1 MAWGV
6 GTTKA
11 DAQAYEVGLE
21 TDVAEAD
28 VDSTSFYLDDTVA
41 WYGEDETY
49 GTQADWLTGE
59 GLTSAWGPDQD
70 KIQSTYSNPI
80 SEYIGEDPVA
90 NLLVDAR
97 GMLRRGGQPSGWDIA
112 NLGLSVVP
120 GLGPAAVKAAK
131 PVGTAIKRSIQD
143 WGKRKHKYVDW
154 DVDQHI
160 TATTDPTFKETGFR
174 NTLQGKAL
182 EKLGMLPEFK
192 DLNKPIDPQML
203 ALYDEYVLKD
213 KYLPLKTPEEIEQ
226 MKRGVRNWDKAW
238 VAKHP
243 ELKSWMDEIHSDPK
257 NAERLRL
264 LAVDSALPP
273 STTGLPQNVSQLPS
287 AKPIQDMTWRE
298 WDDLSD
304 SPFTLSDKQNGMMRA
319 QGITDPDDVLDH
331 FWGQGARQDFMGW
344 LEEAVAKTK
353 QDFAEELEFVR
364 YRDLKSGYIDEMTP
378 AQLSN
383 DLAWKGTN
391 VPGSIDHLAVA
402 EKMSWRPDS
411 ISHQDWARFTKDM
424 TMKEV
429 ERAARKLALRIV
441 D

>member
-1 MAWGV
+1 MAWGY

-11 DAQAYEVGLE
+11 DAKAYEAAVE

-28 VDSTSFYLDDTVA
+28 VDSKSFYLDDAVA

-70 KIQSTYSNPI
+70 KIQSTYSNPV
-80 SEYIGEDPVA
+80 SEYVGESPVA

-97 GMLRRGGQPSGWDIA
+97 GMLRRGGQPSGWDIT

-120 GLGPAAVKAAK
+120 GLGPAALKAAK
-131 PVGTAIKRSIQD
+131 PLGTAVKRSIQD
-143 WGKRKHKYVDW
+143 LGKWHDEFFGIRKHEVGPFK
-154 DVDQHI
+154 
-160 TATTDPTFKETGFR
+160 TA
-174 NTLQGKAL
+174 
-182 EKLGMLPEFK
+182 
-192 DLNKPIDPQML
+192 
-203 ALYDEYVLKD
+203 
-213 KYLPLKTPEEIEQ
+213 EEIEQ
-226 MKRGVRNWDKAW
+226 MKRDVRNWDAAW
-238 VAKHP
+238 AARHP

-264 LAVDSALPP
+264 LAASDLPP
-273 STTGLPQNVSQLPS
+273 STTGLPQNVAQLPS

-304 SPFTLSDKQNGMMRA
+304 SPFTLSSKQHGMMRA
-319 QGITDPDDVLDH
+319 QGITDPDVVLDH

-344 LEEAVAKTK
+344 VEEAIAKTK
-353 QDFAEELEFVR
+353 GDFSEELEFVR
-364 YRDLKSGYIDEMTP
+364 FRDLKSGYIDEMTP

-402 EKMSWRPDS
+402 EKMAWRPDS
-411 ISHQDWARFTKDM
+411 ISHQDWAQFTKDM

>member
-6 GTTKA
+6 GTTKD

-28 VDSTSFYLDDTVA
+28 VDSTSFYLDDAVGPTMEFDAPA

-49 GTQADWLTGE
+49 GTQSDWLTGE

-80 SEYIGEDPVA
+80 SEYVGESPVA

-120 GLGPAAVKAAK
+120 GLGPAAVSAAK
-131 PVGTAIKRSIQD
+131 PLVAAAK
-143 WGKRKHKYVDW
+143 
-154 DVDQHI
+154 
-160 TATTDPTFKETGFR
+160 
-174 NTLQGKAL
+174 KAL
-182 EKLGMLPEFK
+182 DGWANRKM
-192 DLNKPIDPQML
+192 
-203 ALYDEYVLKD
+203 
-213 KYLPLKTPEEIEQ
+213 
-226 MKRGVRNWDKAW
+226 
-238 VAKHP
+238 AKQY
-243 ELKSWMDEIHSDPK
+243 MDEMLRDPDRSEEFAARVLDWL
-257 NAERLRL
+257 NDPRTDFD
-264 LAVDSALPP
+264 LAP
-273 STTGLPQNVSQLPS
+273 SYGTGLPQNVTQLPGT
-287 AKPIQDMTWRE
+287 KDIREMTWRE

-304 SPFTLSDKQNGMMRA
+304 SPFTLSSKQNGMMRA
-319 QGITDPDDVLDH
+319 QGITDPDVVLDH

-344 LEEAVAKTK
+344 VEESIAKTK
-353 QDFAEELEFVR
+353 GDFSEELEFVR

-411 ISHQDWARFTKDM
+411 ISHQDWAQFTKDM

>member
-11 DAQAYEVGLE
+11 DAKAYEAAVATGA
-21 TDVAEAD
+21 AEAD
-28 VDSTSFYLDDTVA
+28 VDSTSFYLDDSVA

-70 KIQSTYSNPI
+70 KIQSTYSNVAA
-80 SEYIGEDPVA
+80 EYLGENPAV
-90 NLLVDAR
+90 NLLVDAK
-97 GMLRRGGQPSGWDIA
+97 GMLRRGGQPSGWDMA
-112 NLGLSVVP
+112 ALGLSVVP

-143 WGKRKHKYVDW
+143 LGKWHDEFLGIRKHEV
-154 DVDQHI
+154 
-160 TATTDPTFKETGFR
+160 G
-174 NTLQGKAL
+174 
-182 EKLGMLPEFK
+182 
-192 DLNKPIDPQML
+192 
-203 ALYDEYVLKD
+203 
-213 KYLPLKTPEEIEQ
+213 PLKTAEEIEQ
-226 MKRGVRNWDKAW
+226 MKREVRNWDSAW
-238 VAKHP
+238 AARHP

-264 LAVDSALPP
+264 LAADSDLPP
-273 STTGLPQNVSQLPS
+273 STTGLPQNVAQLPS

-378 AQLSN
+378 AQLAK
-383 DLAWKGTN
+383 DIAWNRFLSKQE
-391 VPGSIDHLAVA
+391 PSINYLAVA
-402 EKMSWRPDS
+402 EKMAWRPDS
-411 ISHQDWARFTKDM
+411 ISHQDWAIFTKNM

-429 ERAARKLALRIV
+429 EKASRKLTLRIV

>member
-1 MAWGV
+1 MAWGY

-11 DAQAYEVGLE
+11 DAKAYEAAVE
-21 TDVAEAD
+21 TGAAEAD
-28 VDSTSFYLDDTVA
+28 VDSKSFYLDDAVA

-49 GTQADWLTGE
+49 GTQSDWLTGE

-80 SEYIGEDPVA
+80 SEYVGESPVA

-120 GLGPAAVKAAK
+120 GLGPAALKAAK

-143 WGKRKHKYVDW
+143 LGKWHDEFLGIRKHEVGPFK
-154 DVDQHI
+154 
-160 TATTDPTFKETGFR
+160 TA
-174 NTLQGKAL
+174 
-182 EKLGMLPEFK
+182 
-192 DLNKPIDPQML
+192 
-203 ALYDEYVLKD
+203 
-213 KYLPLKTPEEIEQ
+213 EEIEQ
-226 MKRGVRNWDKAW
+226 MKRDVRNWDAAW
-238 VAKHP
+238 AARHP

-264 LAVDSALPP
+264 LAASDLPP
-273 STTGLPQNVSQLPS
+273 STTGLPQNVAQLPS

-304 SPFTLSDKQNGMMRA
+304 SPFTLSSKQHGMMRA
-319 QGITDPDDVLDH
+319 QGITDPDVVLDH

-344 LEEAVAKTK
+344 VEEAIAKTK
-353 QDFAEELEFVR
+353 GDFSEELEFVR
-364 YRDLKSGYIDEMTP
+364 FRDLKSGYIDEMTP

-391 VPGSIDHLAVA
+391 VPGSIDHLEVA

-411 ISHQDWARFTKDM
+411 ISHQDWAQFTKDM